1 MGNSMSID
9 GLVSNQTISIDIQSF
24 VFGSGANTTA
34 PLGIGTGT
42 GRAQTNEFTVMKNV
56 DKYSPLLFQ
65 KYTQGSQFQ
74 VTISAKGLAFKFSDA
89 VIAGIHAGGS
99 GDGDGIS
106 ETITFGFT
114 SISTKAD
121 SAAPSDADGGTCD
134 SDDDD
139 DWS

>member
-1 MGNSMSID
+1 MSSMSID
-9 GLVSNQTISIDIQSF
+9 GLVNNQTTSIEIKSL
-24 VFGSGANTTA
+24 VFGSGANTFQPGA
-34 PLGIGTGT
+34 AGAGA
-42 GRAQTNEFTVMKNV
+42 GRAQLSEITVIR
-56 DKYSPLLFQ
+56 DRDQYSPLLFQ
-65 KYTQGSQFQ
+65 KYGQGSLFQ
-74 VTISAKGLAFKFSDA
+74 VSISLNGLAYKFSDA
-89 VIAGIHAGGS
+89 VIAGIHTGGS